1 MRRHY
6 RYTLFHIFLISTL
19 LVLTAPSSRVQAQS
33 AAPSSRSQT
42 QQTASL
48 LADYVPGE
56 LLVRFRPGITP
67 ETLAAS
73 DQVGAAS
80 LQALL
85 QRYQVTAVERLLP
98 TVGTTATGLERIY
111 KLALAPE
118 ADLLAFLAALS
129 AEEAV
134 EFAEPNYIY
143 ATQEQATTAETT
155 VPMRTVEAQ
164 SAAGASQPIV
174 NPTDRLFGQQ
184 WALYNGRTADS
195 ATRIDIHAPEAWTM
209 TTGASDLLI
218 AVIDSGID
226 YTHEDLNDGRVRT
239 DIDKDYVNKDD
250 DALDDAG
257 HGTHVAGTIAAAS
270 NNGIGV
276 SGILWQAQLLPLKVC
291 DATGSCSLDAIV
303 SAIQYAADKGARII
317 SMSLGGSGCSSTL
330 EAAIDYA
337 YFEKGVVIIA
347 AAGNNNG
354 LVGYPAA
361 YEPVIAVGALDR
373 HGQRAYFSN
382 YGDALDLVA
391 PGVRIFSTVP
401 DNGYDT
407 FSGTSMATPHV
418 TGVAGLLLAQ
428 RPSLTNHEVRQLL
441 FQSADD
447 LGEQGLDRQ
456 YGYGLVDAEGVLTR
470 IPDLSAPVPGYSR
483 CTEVPCGAAAALSG
497 QPDEAALL
505 TNLRAVRDQLF
516 VQQPGTTWRTV
527 YYTHQAEVFWL
538 LMADAELRADAL
550 QAMRTL
556 NPLLLSLLSDNQAKT
571 LVTAEMVKEADQ
583 VIMALAGHGS
593 AVLRADLQREW
604 QTLNPSRFV
613 GQSAGAAWQQLQ
625 AEGEATKLYLP
636 LVTQ

>member
-1 MRRHY
+1 MHPQY
-6 RYTLFHIFLISTL
+6 RYNLFHIFLISTL
-19 LVLTAPSSRVQAQS
+19 LVLAMPASRVQAQ
-33 AAPSSRSQT
+33 AGVRNRTQT
-42 QQTASL
+42 QNSAL

-67 ETLAAS
+67 ETLAAGS
-73 DQVGAAS
+73 EVGAAS
-80 LQALL
+80 LQSLL
-85 QRYQVTAVERLLP
+85 QRYQVTAIERLLP
-98 TVGTTATGLERIY
+98 EVNTTAVGLERIY
-111 KLALAPE
+111 KLSLAPE
-118 ADLLAFLAALS
+118 ADLLAFLADLS

-143 ATQEQATTAETT
+143 YTQEQAPADESL
-155 VPMRTVEAQ
+155 VGRHSAEAQ
-164 SAAGASQPIV
+164 MATSAGQPVV
-174 NPTDRLFGQQ
+174 NPSDTLFGQQ

-195 ATRIDIHAPEAWTM
+195 AARIDIHAPEAWTT
-209 TTGASDLLI
+209 TTGAPDLLI

-250 DALDDAG
+250 DAMDDAG

-270 NNGIGV
+270 NNGLGV
-276 SGILWQAQLLPLKVC
+276 TGILWQAQLLPLKVC
-291 DATGSCSLDAIV
+291 DETGSCSMDAIV

-317 SMSLGGSGCSSTL
+317 SMSLGGSGCASTL

-337 YFEKGVVIIA
+337 YFEKGVVIVA
-347 AAGNNNG
+347 AAGNSNG

-401 DNGYDT
+401 ANGYDT

-428 RPSLTNHEVRQLL
+428 RPTLTNHEVRQLL

-447 LGEQGLDRQ
+447 LGEKGLDRQ
-456 YGYGLVDAEGVLTR
+456 YGYGLVDAQQALAST
-470 IPDLSAPVPGYSR
+470 LQAAAPIPGYSK
-483 CTEVPCGAAAALSG
+483 CIDVPCGAAAALSG
-497 QPDEAALL
+497 QPDESDLL
-505 TNLRAVRDQLF
+505 TTLRAVRDQLF
-516 VQQPGTTWRTV
+516 VQQPGTGWRTV
-527 YYTHQAEVFWL
+527 YYNHQTEVFWTII
-538 LMADAELRADAL
+538 ADATLRANAL

-556 NPLLLSLLSDNQAKT
+556 NPVLVGLLNDNGAKT
-571 LVTAEMVKEADQ
+571 RVTAEMVEQTEA
-583 VIMALAGHGS
+583 VVMALAAQGS
-593 AVLRADLQREW
+593 PALHDDLIREW
-604 QTLNPSRFV
+604 QQLNPSRFV
-613 GQSAGAAWQQLQ
+613 GQSADAAWQQLQ
-625 AEGEATKLYLP
+625 AEGQATKLYLP
-636 LVTQ
+636 VAATQ

>member
-6 RYTLFHIFLISTL
+6 RYTLFHIFLFSTL
-19 LVLTAPSSRVQAQS
+19 LVLTAPSSRVQAKS
-33 AAPSSRSQT
+33 VAPNSRSQT

-80 LQALL
+80 LQTLL
-85 QRYQVTAVERLLP
+85 QHYQVTAVERLLP
-98 TVGTTATGLERIY
+98 AVGTTATGLERIY

-118 ADLLAFLAALS
+118 ADLLSFLAALS

-143 ATQEQATTAETT
+143 TTQEQVTRAESRLP
-155 VPMRTVEAQ
+155 VAVN
-164 SAAGASQPIV
+164 ASQPIV

-195 ATRIDIHAPEAWTM
+195 ATRIDIHAPEAWTL
-209 TTGASDLLI
+209 TTGANDLLI

-250 DALDDAG
+250 DAMDDAG

-291 DATGSCSLDAIV
+291 DESGSCSLDAIV
-303 SAIQYAADKGARII
+303 SAIQYAADKGARLI

-337 YFEKGVVIIA
+337 YFEKGVVLIA
-347 AAGNNNG
+347 AAGNDNG

-428 RPSLTNHEVRQLL
+428 SPTLTNHEVRQRL

-447 LGEQGLDRQ
+447 LGEKGLDRQ
-456 YGYGLVDAEGVLTR
+456 YGYGLVDAQAVLQS
-470 IPDLSAPVPGYSR
+470 IPPSPAPVPGYSR

-505 TNLRAVRDQLF
+505 TTLRAVRDTLF
-516 VQQPGTTWRTV
+516 VQEPGSAWRTI
-527 YYTHQAEVFWL
+527 YYTHQAEVFWR
-538 LMADAELRADAL
+538 LMADADLRADAL

-571 LVTAEMVKEADQ
+571 LVTAAMVKEADQ
-583 VIMALAGHGS
+583 VIMALADHGS

-625 AEGEATKLYLP
+625 AEEQATKLYLP